1 MEDFTSKKTQI
12 ASGAPVIKKVF
23 RMREGGVVIDNFTQK
38 VGSGTETATEIYP
51 GTLIGLKS
59 DNSISAYPINTGG
72 IYDLSNKDY
81 IPLGFT
87 TDFVTTEKPQA
98 ALMTWGIIN
107 PKAYKEAF
115 GKDFPMPF
123 ALAINEGTAEVAMF
137 NSTLMSYGIVVT
149 LESDGII
156 KFPQQSASGG
166 SGIN

>member
-12 ASGAPVIKKVF
+12 VSGAPIIKKVF
-23 RMREGGVVIDNFTQK
+23 RMREGGVVIDNFSQK
-38 VGSGTETATEIYP
+38 VGSGTEVRTVICQ

-59 DNSISAYPINTGG
+59 DNSISAYPISTGG
-72 IYDLSNKDY
+72 HYDLSNKDY

-87 TDFVTTEKPQA
+87 TDYVTPEKPQA

-107 PKAYKEAF
+107 PKAYKEEF

-123 ALAINEGTAEVAMF
+123 ALAIDEGTAEVAMF
-137 NSTLMSYGIVVT
+137 NSILMSYGIVVT

-156 KFPQQSASGG
+156 EFPKPSNGG
-166 SGIN
+166 GTV

>member
-12 ASGAPVIKKVF
+12 VSGAPVIKKVF
-23 RMREGGVVIDNFTQK
+23 RMREGGVVIDNFSQK
-38 VGSGTETATEIYP
+38 VGSGTEESTMIYP

-59 DNSISAYPINTGG
+59 DNSISAYPIDTSGS
-72 IYDLSNKDY
+72 YDLSDKDY

-107 PKAYKEAF
+107 PKAYKEEF
-115 GKDFPMPF
+115 GKDFPMPPIYSVGEAAARYAQAYAVF
-123 ALAINEGTAEVAMF
+123 
-137 NSTLMSYGIVVT
+137 MSNGIVVT

-156 KFPQQSASGG
+156 EFPKPSGG
-166 SGIN
+166 GAPD

>member
-12 ASGAPVIKKVF
+12 VSGAPVIKKVF
-23 RMREGGVVIDNFTQK
+23 RMREGGVVIDNFEQK
-38 VGSGTETATEIYP
+38 VGSATEKCSEIYP

-59 DNSISAYPINTGG
+59 DNSISAYPIDERGY
-72 IYDLSNKDY
+72 YDFGNHDY

-107 PKAYKEAF
+107 PKAYTGLGGGKFPIPFEVALNEAAA
-115 GKDFPMPF
+115 KM
-123 ALAINEGTAEVAMF
+123 AEVYSIF
-137 NSTLMSYGIVVT
+137 LLYGIVVT

-156 KFPQQSASGG
+156 EFPQQSASGG

>member
-12 ASGAPVIKKVF
+12 VSGAPVIKKVF
-23 RMREGGVVIDNFTQK
+23 RMREGGVVIDNFSQK
-38 VGSGTETATEIYP
+38 VGSGTKERSVIYP

-59 DNSISAYPINTGG
+59 DGSISAYPITTAG
-72 IYDLSNKDY
+72 YFLTTDKDY

-87 TDFVTTEKPQA
+87 TDYVTPEKPQA

-107 PKAYKEAF
+107 PKAYKEEI

-123 ALAINEGTAEVAMF
+123 AIGIGENTNEVAMVYAI
-137 NSTLMSYGIVVT
+137 LMSYGIVVT

-156 KFPQQSASGG
+156 EFPPPTNGG
-166 SGIN
+166 GPN

>member
-12 ASGAPVIKKVF
+12 VSGAPIIKKVF

-38 VGSGTETATEIYP
+38 VGSGTGVRTVIYP

-59 DNSISAYPINTGG
+59 DNSISAYPINTRG
-72 IYDLSNKDY
+72 IYDLSDKDY

-107 PKAYKEAF
+107 PKAYKEEF

-123 ALAINEGTAEVAMF
+123 ALAMDEGTAEVAMF
-137 NSTLMSYGIVVT
+137 NSIFISYGIVVT

-156 KFPQQSASGG
+156 EFPKPSGG
-166 SGIN
+166 VGPD

>member
-1 MEDFTSKKTQI
+1 
-12 ASGAPVIKKVF
+12 
-23 RMREGGVVIDNFTQK
+23 MREGGVVIDNFSQK
-38 VGSGTETATEIYP
+38 VGSGTVTHSIIAP

-72 IYDLSNKDY
+72 IYDQSDKDY

-107 PKAYKEAF
+107 PKAYKEAY
-115 GKDFPMPF
+115 GEDFPMPF
-123 ALAINEGTAEVAMF
+123 ALTIDKVTAQAALFNAI
-137 NSTLMSYGIVVT
+137 LMSYGIVVT

-156 KFPQQSASGG
+156 EFPPPSNG
-166 SGIN
+166 SGPD

>member
-12 ASGAPVIKKVF
+12 VSGKPVIKKVF
-23 RMREGGVVIDNFTQK
+23 RMREGGVVIDNFTQE
-38 VGSGTETATEIYP
+38 VDSATKKCSEIYP

-59 DNSISAYPINTGG
+59 DNSISAYPIDTKGY
-72 IYDLSNKDY
+72 YDLKNPDY

-115 GKDFPMPF
+115 GENFPMPPIF
-123 ALAINEGTAEVAMF
+123 SIGETANRVAPIYAL
-137 NSTLMSYGIVVT
+137 LMSYGIVVT

-156 KFPQQSASGG
+156 EFPPPSDDGG
-166 SGIN
+166 IV

>member
-12 ASGAPVIKKVF
+12 ISGAPVIKKVF

-107 PKAYKEAF
+107 PKAYKEEF

-123 ALAINEGTAEVAMF
+123 ALAIDEGTAAASMF
-137 NSTLMSYGIVVT
+137 NSILMSYGIVVT

-156 KFPQQSASGG
+156 EFPKPSGG
-166 SGIN
+166 GSLA